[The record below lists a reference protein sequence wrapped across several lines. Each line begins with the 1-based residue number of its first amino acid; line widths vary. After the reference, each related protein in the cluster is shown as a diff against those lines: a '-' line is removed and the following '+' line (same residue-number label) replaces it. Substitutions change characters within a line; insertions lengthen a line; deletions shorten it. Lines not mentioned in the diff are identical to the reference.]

1 MKYNIKFWINFQKW
15 IRIISSFVLFFIILV
30 LWYDTKIILRNN
42 YELTNNKIYIIIFI
56 ILVIFRY
63 SSYFS
68 YF

>member
-1 MKYNIKFWINFQKW
+1 MKYNKNYWIKFQKW

-30 LWYDTKIILRNN
+30 LYADAKIILRNN
-42 YELTNNKIYIIIFI
+42 YELTNNKIYIIVFI

-63 SSYFS
+63 SSYFR

>member
-1 MKYNIKFWINFQKW
+1 MKYNKNYWINFQKW

-30 LWYDTKIILRNN
+30 LYADAKIILRNN

-63 SSYFS
+63 YF
-68 YF
+68 